1 MRGKRSITT
10 LSSREFNQATRKAK
24 KAAER
29 GPVFITDRGRPSHV
43 LLTIRDYQAL
53 VGPSASI
60 VDLLALPPGAEE
72 SSSSSRASSA
82 FIARRTSPT
91 DVLARHQRRL
101 GAAQGACW
109 K

>member
-10 LSSREFNQATRKAK
+10 LSSREFNQDTSKAK

-60 VDLLALPPGAEE
+60 VDLLALPPGAEDIE
-72 SSSSSRASSA
+72 LELPR
-82 FIARRTSPT
+82 
-91 DVLARHQRRL
+91 VERL
-101 GAAQGACW
+101 HRPADLSD
-109 K
+109 